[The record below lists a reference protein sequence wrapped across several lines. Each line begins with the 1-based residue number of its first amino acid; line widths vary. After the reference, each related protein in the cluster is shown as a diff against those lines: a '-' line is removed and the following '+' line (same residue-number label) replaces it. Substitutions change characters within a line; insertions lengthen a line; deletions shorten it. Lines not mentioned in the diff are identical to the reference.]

1 MLTQSASASGPDMRS
16 SSNNDQDLTRNTILS
31 RKEILQ
37 AIIVTFLILIS
48 VALLSIPIIMYYITS
63 PEIREG
69 DLQLPSHLVNLQ
81 TCKRAMDLVS
91 N

>member
-1 MLTQSASASGPDMRS
+1 MLTQSTSGPDLRS
-16 SSNNDQDLTRNTILS
+16 SSNDDRDLTRNTILS

-48 VALLSIPIIMYYITS
+48 VALLSIPIIMYYIKS

-69 DLQLPSHLVNLQ
+69 DL
-81 TCKRAMDLVS
+81 
-91 N
+91 